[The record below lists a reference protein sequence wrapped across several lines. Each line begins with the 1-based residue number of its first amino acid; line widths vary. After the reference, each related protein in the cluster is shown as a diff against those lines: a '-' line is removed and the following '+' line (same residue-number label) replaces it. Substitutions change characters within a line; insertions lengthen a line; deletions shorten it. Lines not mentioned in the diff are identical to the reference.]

1 MHPIHGNP
9 MTMPA
14 LQVARARRAVLLLS
28 LMALS
33 ACAHPGRGKD
43 DGNIAENE
51 SAEPTTLE
59 FKNESLAQADVY
71 IAASGSGA
79 RRLGTV
85 FAGRTETLTVPRDI
99 AVRGTI
105 TVIARL
111 LARTRTPSTGSIAI
125 GPGDKL
131 SIRLPMDER
140 ALY

>member
-1 MHPIHGNP
+1 
-9 MTMPA
+9 MTTGT
-14 LQVARARRAVLLLS
+14 LRLRALLLCS

-33 ACAHPGRGKD
+33 ACARNRPGRD
-43 DGNIAENE
+43 DGNIAESE
-51 SAEPTTLE
+51 AAEPTTLE

-71 IAASGSGA
+71 VAASGSGA
-79 RRLGTV
+79 RRIGTV
-85 FAGRTETLTVPRDI
+85 FAGRTETLVVPRDL

-111 LARTRTPSTGSIAI
+111 LARSRTPSTGSFAI

-140 ALY
+140 SLYVLPAS